1 MNSTL
6 FLLTTNMAKYILRY
20 RNIFLTAFLIISIL
34 SFAGLMRVRINFSF
48 DKFFPDQDEDVRF
61 FKAYE
66 QWFPQNDQILYLAL
80 KSPDTTVFSIPFLER
95 IADLQ
100 DSIQN
105 VVFVDSLVSMIS
117 LPEIKRTAMG
127 FSAKP
132 LIQLTSHDKLQ
143 NGRRKLLKDPLMRTA
158 FVSRN
163 EQWTSMFISLNK
175 SILDGASRDD
185 TYDEIKRLTEAAGFE
200 YKISGVPGIRTEYV
214 RKVTY
219 ELIFFVSLSLILI
232 LLFLYLTFKSWWGIV
247 MPIMGVIFPVVW
259 LIGIMGWLNIELDL
273 LTTLLPSLL
282 FIVGTSDI
290 IHLLAKYI
298 QEIRKGRKKVKALY
312 ITIKEM
318 GWITF
323 LTSFSTAVSLA
334 SLQTSAL
341 LPIRIFGL
349 YASLGVIL
357 AFVITFLLLPSLL
370 MFIPEETIR
379 KSDMKRAISIPW
391 DNLLN
396 KIFELGSRKGKLIFT
411 FAILISGVGLLGT
424 TMISRNIRLLDDVG
438 ENDPIRQQLDFFE
451 TEFTGVRNLEM
462 GIQPKP
468 GIDLHSLAFL
478 KEIEKIETFIEKTG
492 ACHAVVSLPDFYRRA
507 NYIWHF
513 NRDKY
518 NVLPTDT
525 AFIREV
531 QQLSVGSEPYQNLV
545 RNDEGLTRI
554 SARMRDLG
562 SDSMA
567 IFASQLSAFTNR
579 HTDTSLYTYR
589 LTGTAV
595 LFEKNNEYLTSGIF
609 TSLLLSALIIALAMG
624 TLFRSWQML
633 LIAFIPNLL
642 PLLVLGGIMGFFGI
656 SLKASTVIVI
666 ALAFGIAFDDTIHF
680 LGRLK
685 IELQRGSTD
694 RKEIIRNTLL
704 ACGEGLILT
713 TFVLSAGFLLLIASD
728 FGGTFYVGL
737 FCCITLSF
745 ALIADLLI
753 LPPILQKY
761 MPEHYFVK
769 KKSDPFVKKATT

>member
-1 MNSTL
+1 MH
-6 FLLTTNMAKYILRY
+6 
-20 RNIFLTAFLIISIL
+20 
-34 SFAGLMRVRINFSF
+34 VRINFSF

-61 FKAYE
+61 FKSYE

-80 KSPDTTVFSIPFLER
+80 KSPEASVFSIAFLER
-95 IADLQ
+95 VSALQ

-105 VVFVDSLVSMIS
+105 IVFVDSLVSMLT
-117 LPEIKRTAMG
+117 LPDVKRSAIG

-132 LIQLTSHDKLQ
+132 LIQIGSIEKLKK
-143 NGRRKLLKDPLMRTA
+143 GRLKLLKDPLLRTA
-158 FVSRN
+158 FVSKD
-163 EQWTSMFISLNK
+163 EQWTSLFISLDK

-185 TYDEIKRLTEAAGFE
+185 TYDAIKRLTEAAGFE
-200 YKISGVPGIRTEYV
+200 FKISGVPGIRTEYV

-219 ELIFFVSLSLILI
+219 ELILFVSLSLVLI

-247 MPIMGVIFPVVW
+247 LPVMGVIFPVIW
-259 LIGIMGWLNIELDL
+259 LIGFMGWLNIELDL

-357 AFVITFLLLPSLL
+357 AFIITFLLLPALL
-370 MFIPEETIR
+370 MYIPETTIR
-379 KSDMKRAISIPW
+379 KSDRKRAISIPW

-411 FAILISGVGLLGT
+411 FAILISGIGLYGT
-424 TMISRNIRLLDDVG
+424 TRISRDIKLLDDVG
-438 ENDPIRQQLDFFE
+438 EGDPIRQQLNFFE

-462 GIQPKP
+462 AIEPKP
-468 GIDLHSLAFL
+468 GTELHSIAFL

-492 ACHAVVSLPDFYRRA
+492 ACHAIISLPDFYRRA

-513 NRDKY
+513 NRDQY
-518 NVLPTDT
+518 NILPHDT

-545 RNDEGLTRI
+545 RMDEGLTRI

-567 IFASQLSAFTNR
+567 IFAARLAAFTNR
-579 HTDTSLYTYR
+579 HTDTTLYTYR

-609 TSLLLSALIIALAMG
+609 TSLLLSAVIIALAMG

-642 PLLVLGGIMGFFGI
+642 PILVLGGIMGFFGI

-685 IELQRGSTD
+685 IELKRGGAD
-694 RKEIIRNTLL
+694 KKEIIRNTLL

-737 FCCITLSF
+737 FCCITLTF

-753 LPPILQKY
+753 LPPILEKF
-761 MPEHYFVK
+761 MPDHYFEK
-769 KKSDPFVKKATT
+769 GSAQPPINI